1 VKAYPLLAEVLV
13 LGVPVAVVN
22 TTMLPKEVK
31 TLCSEVEEGL
41 LNDMLKIGRNTKRST
56 KKKEGSEHV
65 FK

>member
-1 VKAYPLLAEVLV
+1 V

>member
-41 LNDMLKIGRNTKRST
+41 LNDMLKNGQKYEKEYEEKRR
-56 KKKEGSEHV
+56 
-65 FK
+65 